1 MMKNKLAAIIPAALL
16 AMSLAACGTSTTGA
30 PAEKPAAETA
40 GIEEEVQQGATTEE
54 TVPAASETT
63 AAAVESASE
72 TATETAAAAET
83 AAASATVA
91 AAAEETVQYM
101 NGEMVLSVPARYND
115 LLIIDT
121 LSNDQDG
128 ILFNVSEKASVEA
141 AQAQGEDQE
150 GAGWLFSIGTTD
162 ESTVHDKLCE
172 DMSGEDVF
180 ARKEDGT
187 YFIKY
192 HPTDVRFVR
201 DNYEDIDEDMEQ
213 WGELNEWAA
222 TVPDTF
228 VEENEG
234 LIPEK
239 HSNTSLDMYFARIAY
254 RNDKNYTLASLE
266 HGVWG
271 PADVDP
277 APHLEKLNG
286 ITFEYAD
293 DEEAPD
299 GEYVVFTVPE
309 ENVRYDFF
317 FAEPGQ
323 NYVREVRDIDG
334 EEYEILYKADVP
346 EGSPTLNE
354 IMNEWYLDVVNNGGE
369 AIDAH

>member
-40 GIEEEVQQGATTEE
+40 GIEEEVQQGATTEV
-54 TVPAASETT
+54 TVPAASDTT
-63 AAAVESASE
+63 AAAAESASE

-101 NGEMVLSVPARYND
+101 NGEMVLSVPAGYND

-141 AQAQGEDQE
+141 AQAQGEDQD

-162 ESTVHDKLCE
+162 EATVHDKLCE

-187 YFIKY
+187 YYIKY
-192 HPTDVRFVR
+192 HPTDVRLVR
-201 DNYEDIDEDMEQ
+201 ENYENIDKDMEQ

-228 VEENEG
+228 VEENAG

-334 EEYEILYKADVP
+334 EEYESLYKADVP